1 MKIVCIVALYHPD
14 PKELYEIS
22 RYIDDTDQMFLM
34 DDSETSNQHLI
45 SECLGDFAGKCKI
58 GRAHV

>member
-45 SECLGDFAGKCKI
+45 SECLGE
-58 GRAHV
+58 